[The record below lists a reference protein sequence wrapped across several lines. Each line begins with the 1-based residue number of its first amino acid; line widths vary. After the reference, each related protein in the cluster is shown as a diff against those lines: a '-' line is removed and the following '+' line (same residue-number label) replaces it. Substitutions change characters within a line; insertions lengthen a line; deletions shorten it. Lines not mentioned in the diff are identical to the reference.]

1 MRQELRQ
8 RCSDSLALHGA
19 LVFSNEDLTSM
30 SEQDAEDVRQEF
42 GATSLFRLP
51 EHEVA
56 FFEWLR
62 ERDPSVWADL
72 WEGQEH
78 APYLV
83 STVFLKD
90 FVGAAGK
97 GAFMICDLQSQDNYF
112 FTPDMLLEKE
122 STDYVNAVRE
132 RFLGGDKLTVEQ
144 ALTVEISAGQ
154 VDIWHFAYLRGVDL
168 DRAKR
173 AVASLVDDRIIV
185 HVPSADH
192 LSSYFDIG

>member
-8 RCSDSLALHGA
+8 RCADSLAQHGA
-19 LVFSNEDLTSM
+19 LMFSLQDLASM
-30 SEQDAEDVRQEF
+30 SETDADDISQEF

-51 EHEVA
+51 EHEVD
-56 FFEWLR
+56 FYDWLR
-62 ERDPSVWADL
+62 QRDPGVWADL

-83 STVFLKD
+83 STAFLKD
-90 FVGAAGK
+90 FVGARGK
-97 GAFMICDLQSQDNYF
+97 GAFMICDLQTHDNYY

-122 STDYVNAVRE
+122 STDFVNAVRE
-132 RFLGGDKLTVEQ
+132 RFLGGENLTVEQ
-144 ALTVEISAGQ
+144 ALTVEISAGP
-154 VDIWHFAYLRGVDL
+154 VDIWHFAYLRGVNL

>member
-8 RCSDSLALHGA
+8 QCADSIALHGA
-19 LVFSNEDLTSM
+19 LVFSSEDFAAM
-30 SEQDAEDVRQEF
+30 SEQDADDVRREF
-42 GATSLFRLP
+42 GGRSLFRLP
-51 EHEVA
+51 EHEIA
-56 FFEWLR
+56 FFDWLR
-62 ERDPSVWADL
+62 QRDPGVWADL

-83 STVFLKD
+83 STAFLKD
-90 FVGAAGK
+90 FVGGVGK
-97 GAFMICDLQSQDNYF
+97 GAFMICDLQSHDNYF

-122 STDYVNAVRE
+122 STDFVNAVRE
-132 RFLGGDKLTVEQ
+132 RFMGGENLTVEQ
-144 ALTVEISAGQ
+144 ALTVEISAGP

-168 DRAKR
+168 DRVKK

>member
-8 RCSDSLALHGA
+8 RCADSLAQHGA
-19 LVFSNEDLTSM
+19 LMFSMQDLASM
-30 SEQDAEDVRQEF
+30 SETDADDISQEF

-56 FFEWLR
+56 FYDWLR
-62 ERDPSVWADL
+62 QRDPGVWADL

-83 STVFLKD
+83 STAFLKD
-90 FVGAAGK
+90 FVGAPGK
-97 GAFMICDLQSQDNYF
+97 GAFMICDLQTHDNYY

-122 STDYVNAVRE
+122 STDFVNAVRE
-132 RFLGGDKLTVEQ
+132 RFLGGEKLTVEQ
-144 ALTVEISAGQ
+144 ALTVEISAGP

-168 DRAKR
+168 DRAKK